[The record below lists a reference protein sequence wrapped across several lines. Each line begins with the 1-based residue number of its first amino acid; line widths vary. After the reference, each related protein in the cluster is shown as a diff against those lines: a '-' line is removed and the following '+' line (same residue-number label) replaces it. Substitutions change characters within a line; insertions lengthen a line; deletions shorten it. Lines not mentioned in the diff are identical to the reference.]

1 MVNHFD
7 VDVSALEFHDSI
19 TVSDL
24 SLGDDF
30 KVITDPETV
39 IVTIAPPLLKEE
51 EETEEE
57 EVAEPEV
64 IQKGKKPE
72 EEE

>member
-1 MVNHFD
+1 MVSHFD
-7 VDVSALEFHDSI
+7 VDVSALEFNNSV

-24 SLGDDF
+24 SLGEDF
-30 KVITDPETV
+30 KIVTDPETV
-39 IVTIAPPLLKEE
+39 IVTIAPPLLREE
-51 EETEEE
+51 EEAEEE